1 VNGYGNLPDPRI
13 DRCKL
18 HILTD
23 IVTIAVCAIISNAD
37 GAEDSAA
44 YGRAKEPLLRRFLD
58 LSHGIPSR
66 DTFERVFARLDPSA
80 FQRCFLNWAAHIRSK
95 CPGEVV
101 AIDGKTACGTRD
113 APIDLAPLH
122 MVSAWA
128 AANALVLG
136 QLRTPS
142 KSNEITAIPLLL
154 DILDIQGCIVTID
167 AMGCQTAIVEKIV
180 EKNADYVITCKG
192 NQGHLHADIETLF
205 AQLFQETN
213 ELTDLTYHQSS
224 DEHHGRREV
233 REYWSTAQIASLRGK
248 ERWRGLQSVAMVR
261 SQRQTSKGIATETR
275 YLISSLPND
284 AQRIGQAV
292 RTHWT
297 IENQLHWVLDVVFH
311 EDDSRLGSHAQVVV
325 VEYRVGMQSSGG
337 RSHRCA
343 VRTAREHRSSKMELF
358 ITASRNGSAR
368 PVAANLSPIQLTIAS
383 PMRPNRRL
391 ISSCSNGFPWLGL
404 CA

>member
-1 VNGYGNLPDPRI
+1 RMEMCAMETSISRHFGDLPDPRI

-18 HILTD
+18 HTLTD
-23 IVTIAVCAIISNAD
+23 IVTIAVCALISNAD
-37 GAEDSAA
+37 GAEDIAA
-44 YGRAKEPLLRRFLD
+44 YGRAKEPLLRRFLE
-58 LSHGIPSR
+58 LPHGIPSH

-80 FQRCFLNWAAHIRSK
+80 FQRCFLEWVAHIRSK
-95 CPGEVV
+95 FSGEVV

-136 QLRTPS
+136 QLRTQD

-180 EKNADYVITCKG
+180 EKEADYVITCKG

-205 AQLFQETN
+205 AQLSQETH
-213 ELTDLTYHQSS
+213 ELTDLTYHQTF
-224 DEHHGRREV
+224 DQHHGRREV
-233 REYWSTAQIASLRGK
+233 REYWSTAQLASLRDK
-248 ERWRGLQSVAMVR
+248 ERWSGMQSVAMVR
-261 SQRQTSKGIATETR
+261 SERQTSKGIAIETR

-297 IENQLHWVLDVVFH
+297 IENQLH
-311 EDDSRLGSHAQVVV
+311 
-325 VEYRVGMQSSGG
+325 
-337 RSHRCA
+337 
-343 VRTAREHRSSKMELF
+343 
-358 ITASRNGSAR
+358 
-368 PVAANLSPIQLTIAS
+368 
-383 PMRPNRRL
+383 
-391 ISSCSNGFPWLGL
+391 
-404 CA
+404 

>member
-1 VNGYGNLPDPRI
+1 MEIRAMETSISRYFGNLPDPRI

-18 HILTD
+18 HTLTD
-23 IVTIAVCAIISNAD
+23 IVTIAVCALISNAD
-37 GAEDSAA
+37 GAEDIAA
-44 YGRAKEPLLRRFLD
+44 YGRAKEPLLRRFLA
-58 LSHGIPSR
+58 LSHGIPSH
-66 DTFERVFARLDPSA
+66 DTFERVFARRDPSA
-80 FQRCFLNWAAHIRSK
+80 FQRCFLEWVAHLRSK
-95 CPGEVV
+95 FPAEVV
-101 AIDGKTACGTRD
+101 AIDGKTARGTRD

-192 NQGHLHADIETLF
+192 NQGHLHVDIKTLF
-205 AQLFQETN
+205 THHFQETN
-213 ELTDLTYHQSS
+213 ELTDLTYHQTL

-233 REYWSTAQIASLRGK
+233 REYWSTAQLGSLRGK
-248 ERWRGLQSVAMVR
+248 ERWSGLQSVAMIR
-261 SQRQTSKGIATETR
+261 SQRQTSKGITTETR

-311 EDDSRLGSHAQVVV
+311 EDDSRLRSGNAAHNIAIIRHMTMNMLRQETSFKKSIRQKRLRAGWDDSYMLEVLQIDLAK
-325 VEYRVGMQSSGG
+325 VEQM
-337 RSHRCA
+337 
-343 VRTAREHRSSKMELF
+343 
-358 ITASRNGSAR
+358 
-368 PVAANLSPIQLTIAS
+368 
-383 PMRPNRRL
+383 
-391 ISSCSNGFPWLGL
+391 
-404 CA
+404 